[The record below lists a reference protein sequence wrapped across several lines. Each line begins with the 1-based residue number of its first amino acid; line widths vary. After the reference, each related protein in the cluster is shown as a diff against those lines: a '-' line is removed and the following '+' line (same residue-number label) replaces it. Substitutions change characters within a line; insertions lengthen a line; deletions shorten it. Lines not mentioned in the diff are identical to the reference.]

1 MTISQTGTVL
11 GDVAAKKRIKDIIDN
26 NQIIKTRINA
36 FIAQLD
42 ASPNLSVLLQ
52 EIEQNANLTQA
63 QKEQKKLEKK
73 RDVAIFSEFLTN
85 NFFNSEVRRR
95 L

>member
-11 GDVAAKKRIKDIIDN
+11 PQVEAKRRIKDIIDTN
-26 NQIIKTRINA
+26 PIIRARINA

-42 ASPNLSVLLQ
+42 ANPNLGVLLQ
-52 EIEQNANLTQA
+52 EIEQDANLTQA

-85 NFFNSEVRRR
+85 NFFNTEVRRR